1 MFTIRLPMEM
11 LLVLSHQLITLP
23 TSFLYNRNGK
33 YYFRRKVPLDLSSHY
48 KPKIICF
55 SLKTSSYSSAVRAA
69 TVMATKLESEWLTLR
84 LADPTFTPS
93 PNTGNGLSLTL
104 SLSDALALCIKL
116 KAKTKPVTFESS
128 ARRNVSYL
136 IEAVGDK
143 DMATY
148 TSLDAGSFRD
158 HLLDKE
164 LAGASVK
171 RVFSSIKAIYNLA
184 ASEYGLDGKNPFSK
198 VYFPETND
206 TKARRPATEAELSQI
221 QSECTSLNDEIR
233 WLIALVS
240 DTGMRLSEAA
250 GLYWDDVKLD
260 DGTPHVII
268 QPNAHR
274 RLKTASSKRTIPV
287 VGFSL
292 WALKEAKT
300 HATGP
305 YVYPKYMKGTT
316 CAANSASAATNKWIK
331 SLVNSDISM
340 HSLRHSMRDRLRSA
354 QCPTEVIDQIGGW
367 SSGSIGSKYGLG
379 YPIHVLQEWMLKM

>member
-1 MFTIRLPMEM
+1 
-11 LLVLSHQLITLP
+11 
-23 TSFLYNRNGK
+23 
-33 YYFRRKVPLDLSSHY
+33 
-48 KPKIICF
+48 
-55 SLKTSSYSSAVRAA
+55 
-69 TVMATKLESEWLTLR
+69 MATKLESEWLTLR

-93 PNTGNGLSLTL
+93 PYIGNGLSLTL
-104 SLSDALALCIKL
+104 SLSDALALYIKL

>member
-1 MFTIRLPMEM
+1 
-11 LLVLSHQLITLP
+11 
-23 TSFLYNRNGK
+23 
-33 YYFRRKVPLDLSSHY
+33 
-48 KPKIICF
+48 
-55 SLKTSSYSSAVRAA
+55 
-69 TVMATKLESEWLTLR
+69 MATKLESEWLTLR

-104 SLSDALALCIKL
+104 SLSDALALYIKL

-143 DMATY
+143 NMATY

-260 DGTPHVII
+260 DEIPHIII

-300 HATGP
+300 HANGP

>member
-1 MFTIRLPMEM
+1 M
-11 LLVLSHQLITLP
+11 
-23 TSFLYNRNGK
+23 
-33 YYFRRKVPLDLSSHY
+33 
-48 KPKIICF
+48 
-55 SLKTSSYSSAVRAA
+55 SA
-69 TVMATKLESEWLTLR
+69 KLESEWLTLR
-84 LADPTFTPS
+84 LTGPTFTPQ
-93 PNTGNGLSLTL
+93 PYIVNEPSLTL
-104 SLSDALALCIKL
+104 SLSDALALYIKL
-116 KAKTKPVTFESS
+116 KAKTKPVTFETS
-128 ARRNVSYL
+128 ARRNVAYL
-136 IEAVGDK
+136 IDAVGDK

-148 TSLDAGSFRD
+148 TSLDAGCFRD

-171 RVFSSIKAIYNLA
+171 RIFSSIKAIYNLA
-184 ASEYGLDGKNPFSK
+184 ASEHGLDGKNPFAK

-206 TKARRPATEAELSQI
+206 TKTRRPATASELSQI
-221 QSECTSLNDEIR
+221 QTECISLNDEIR

-250 GLYWDDVKLD
+250 GLYWSDVQLD
-260 DGTPHVII
+260 DETPHIVI

-274 RLKTASSKRTIPV
+274 RLKTASSERIIPV

-292 WALKEAKT
+292 WALKQAKA

-305 YVYPKYMKGTT
+305 YVYPKYMKGTA
-316 CAANSASAATNKWIK
+316 CSANSASAATNKWIK

-367 SSGSIGSKYGLG
+367 SSGSVGSKYGLG
-379 YPIHVLQEWMLKM
+379 YPIHILQEWMLKM

>member
-1 MFTIRLPMEM
+1 
-11 LLVLSHQLITLP
+11 
-23 TSFLYNRNGK
+23 
-33 YYFRRKVPLDLSSHY
+33 
-48 KPKIICF
+48 
-55 SLKTSSYSSAVRAA
+55 
-69 TVMATKLESEWLTLR
+69 
-84 LADPTFTPS
+84 
-93 PNTGNGLSLTL
+93 
-104 SLSDALALCIKL
+104 
-116 KAKTKPVTFESS
+116 
-128 ARRNVSYL
+128 
-136 IEAVGDK
+136 
-143 DMATY
+143 MATY

-198 VYFPETND
+198 VYFPET
-206 TKARRPATEAELSQI
+206 T
-221 QSECTSLNDEIR
+221 
-233 WLIALVS
+233 